1 LARSVVSL
9 RIAYLGWNYHGVVE
23 QPNLPTVGSALRE
36 AMESQGI
43 RAKLRFTSRT
53 DKGVSALD
61 NIAFYRGPAPNISLL
76 NSELPKDIVVW
87 AVATGGIP
95 KPEARVYCYAI
106 PFKLSGAECVRK
118 ALDELTQVGL
128 GKNIENFSVK
138 IGENFTYIEIY
149 GKSFKRNEIRRI
161 VGRALELHLGRSI
174 GLAPPEG
181 LILTKTV
188 TGIRWEEFHKRKLH
202 IIGKMI
208 ERELWRLESSRII
221 LRLINS
227 ISSSLL

>member
-1 LARSVVSL
+1 MARDVVSL

-43 RAKLRFTSRT
+43 RAKLKFTSRT

-76 NSELPKDIVVW
+76 NSELPKDIAVW

-95 KPEARVYCYAI
+95 KPKARAYCYAI
-106 PFKLSGAECVRK
+106 PFRLSSAECVRE
-118 ALDELTQVGL
+118 ALDELTQEGL
-128 GKNIENFSVK
+128 GKNIENFDVK

-149 GKSFKRNEIRRI
+149 GKSFKKNEIRRI

-181 LILTKTV
+181 LVLTRTV
-188 TGIRWEEFHKRKLH
+188 ADVRWEEFHRRKLH
-202 IIGKMI
+202 IIGKII
-208 ERELWRLESSRII
+208 ERELWRLESSRVI
-221 LRLINS
+221 LGLINS

>member
-1 LARSVVSL
+1 MAWSVVSL

-23 QPNLPTVGSALRE
+23 QPSLPTVGSALRE

-53 DKGVSALD
+53 DRGVSALD
-61 NIAFYRGPAPNISLL
+61 NIAFYRGPAPNVSLL
-76 NSELPKDIVVW
+76 NSELPKDIAVW
-87 AVATGGIP
+87 AIATGGIP
-95 KPEARVYCYAI
+95 KPKARAYCYAI
-106 PFKLSGAECVRK
+106 PFRLSETECVRR
-118 ALDELTQVGL
+118 ALDELAQAGL
-128 GKNIENFSVK
+128 GKNIERIDVK
-138 IGENFTYIEIY
+138 SGENFTYIEIY
-149 GKSFKRNEIRRI
+149 GKSFKKNEIRRI

-181 LILTKTV
+181 LVLTETLTDMK
-188 TGIRWEEFHKRKLH
+188 WEEFHRRKLH
-202 IIGKMI
+202 LIGKMI

-221 LRLINS
+221 LGIIKS